1 MYDMTLA
8 RCVVGSVGVNHK
20 PDLWGSL
27 PFSSYFLPFSSPP
40 SSPLLFLF
48 SQSSALSIT
57 FSFLRNLSLLIFSPF
72 FSSRVLLRLAG
83 LVFMIRR
90 AFERLHA
97 GHVQAPNAQIALS
110 QRRGLGNAPWPVG
123 YRSVM
128 WYFNRVLSCRS
139 PGPRAPARPTAVL

>member
-1 MYDMTLA
+1 MCCRVSRGQPQA
-8 RCVVGSVGVNHK
+8 RFVGLSSF
-20 PDLWGSL
+20 LFIFSAL
-27 PFSSYFLPFSSPP
+27 FLSPFFP
-40 SSPLLFLF
+40 SSFPLLLILGLIYHIFFPSQFILTYFF
-48 SQSSALSIT
+48 SL
-57 FSFLRNLSLLIFSPF
+57 

-90 AFERLHA
+90 AFERRHA
-97 GHVQAPNAQIALS
+97 GHVQAPNTQIALS